1 MYDFDFNILEP
12 AEFERLVADLVIAK
26 ENAAKQTNFVVI
38 TQNGGPDKGVDF
50 RLNNGKT
57 IGQAKRIK
65 NEKDLLKILKKEV
78 SKVKALMPERYILIV
93 SNTLSFRQRDKIT
106 ELFSPFIRED
116 SDLLDRSNLN
126 NLLEKHKDVL
136 LKHNKLWLSNTHI
149 LQEIISEA
157 INKALTSLSEK
168 NTIAELQ
175 EISRVGEYFVSTS
188 HFPEGMNA
196 LRKKGFLI
204 ITGDPG
210 IGKTT
215 LARALCHYFMEEGG
229 YRKLFYHH
237 GINPPLYMPE
247 VKEKSIFFLD
257 DFLGSNIYDKARIE
271 NISFFEQFVDKLY
284 LDGHLLIVTTRE
296 YIYQQEKKVNP
307 RFRQLD
313 TFKQV
318 ISLKGYSREE
328 KLQILLN
335 NVAKAELSYP
345 AVQSL
350 KTYADSI
357 INSPNYQPKLIADF
371 LKRGNYT
378 VPVMNQWGWFLYH
391 YITVPTSYWEISFLS
406 LSDGARLFVLCL
418 LISGQPAYHGFLFDT
433 FRSVARF
440 RHISKPGYEGDV
452 FHEAILELKD
462 TFINIDKDTTTDELV
477 FSFAT
482 TTTVDF
488 LLNYINEHKY
498 LAEALIKGAITFD
511 QLFFAFTTK
520 QDDYLTDEDSGEWIS
535 GNKILLNQSLK
546 EIFIE
551 KLITEFNTLKEE
563 KVDSVQWTNGP
574 HVIQKRYREIN
585 RVKWLS
591 LFIELFNP
599 NTHFKVHSFLKKKI
613 KEISFWEDDSV
624 YLHDEEKSLL
634 PDLILRSKSYWTID
648 IEKLISDYCWNT
660 NRTEDY
666 ISFYKL
672 RKLAPVF
679 FDSYIQ
685 KHKIDLFKRLKDLID
700 NDIIH
705 FKGFV
710 ELYTDYYKWM
720 QLQKLLDETILK
732 VYKLYKLKLSKNAW
746 KNWLKLAGMPYR
758 EMKIKASRNIVKSG
772 SKEKEIA
779 DIKKAVDN
787 VLPLSEKKLSR
798 EELHQQVANIYP
810 DKIDNIMS
818 LLKERKYL
826 YKIIRTELQ
835 LEPIIDYCLETKLP
849 ISKQQAGF
857 IKDYCSHELLR
868 LTFSEKECMVL
879 IEFVSNNSSES
890 LNFFRKN
897 NMYESAR
904 LLDLDRQVFDKIL
917 ESRLVI
923 LNNTYYSFIIP
934 EVKHFFQAQSFLNV
948 PDKITHYKS
957 YTYNPDDELGNL
969 LPYINRIDQ
978 KDFLTHFVLP
988 RLTNFYNAVNRKD
1001 LQKLI
1006 IRYLKYFGAE
1016 LEYKRFKKG
1025 TKCTITVTQNNEISL
1040 LLEFLNFWIGEELF
1054 KRFPFHSSFV
1064 MSEQNKL
1071 NCNNLIDHLNE
1082 TQSPEQAIKMD
1093 AITDEKF
1100 WELVLL
1106 TDWAQTI
1113 KEEIAA
1119 VKQQIARLQQALKKY
1134 KTQEHTTPL

>member
-1 MYDFDFNILEP
+1 MYNFDFHILEP
-12 AEFERLVADLVIAK
+12 AEFEKLVADLVTAR
-26 ENAAKQTNFVVI
+26 ENAAKRTNFVVI

-50 RLNNGKT
+50 KLNNGKI

-93 SNTLSFRQRDKIT
+93 SNTLSFQQRDKIK
-106 ELFSPFIRED
+106 ELFSPFIQED
-116 SDLLDRSNLN
+116 SDLLDKSNLN

-188 HFPEGMNA
+188 HFPEGMKT

-229 YRKLFYHH
+229 YHQLFYHH
-237 GINPPLYMPE
+237 GINPPLYMPD

-257 DFLGSNIYDKARIE
+257 DFLGSNTYDKARIE
-271 NISFFEQFVDKLY
+271 NISFFEQFIDKLY
-284 LDGHLLIVTTRE
+284 ADGHLLIVTTRE

-313 TFKQV
+313 TFKQI
-318 ISLKGYSREE
+318 ISLKEYSREE

-335 NVAKAELSYP
+335 NVAKAELPYP
-345 AVQSL
+345 AVQSM

-371 LKRGNYT
+371 LKRRNYT
-378 VPVMNQWGWFLYH
+378 VPDMNQWGWFLYH
-391 YITVPTSYWEISFLS
+391 YIIVPTSYWEISFLS

-418 LISGQPAYHGFLFDT
+418 FISGQPAYHDFLFDT
-433 FRSVARF
+433 FRSIARF

-452 FHEAILELKD
+452 FHEVIHELKD
-462 TFINIDKDTTTDELV
+462 TFINIDKDTTTNELV
-477 FSFAT
+477 FSFT
-482 TTTVDF
+482 TTATVDF

-498 LAEALIKGAITFD
+498 LAEPLIKGAITFD

-520 QDDYLTDEDSGEWIS
+520 RDEYLTDEDSGEWIS

-551 KLITEFNTLKEE
+551 KLITEFDTLKEE
-563 KVDSVQWTNGP
+563 KVDSVHWSNGS
-574 HVIQKRYREIN
+574 HLIQKRYREIN

-591 LFIELFNP
+591 LFVELFNP
-599 NTHFKVHSFLKKKI
+599 NTHFKVLSFLKKKV
-613 KEISFWEDDSV
+613 KEIFFWEDDSI

-634 PDLILRSKSYWTID
+634 PDLILQLRNYLTID
-648 IEKLISDYCWNT
+648 IEKLISNYCWNA

-672 RKLAPVF
+672 RNLAPLF
-679 FDSYIQ
+679 FDAYVQ
-685 KHKIDLFKRLKDLID
+685 KHKTRLYNNLKDLIES
-700 NDIIH
+700 DIFH
-705 FKGFV
+705 FKALV
-710 ELYTDYYKWM
+710 EQRADYYKWM
-720 QLQKLLDETILK
+720 NLQKLFDETILK
-732 VYKLYKLKLSKNAW
+732 TYKLYKLTLSKNAW
-746 KNWLKLAGMPYR
+746 SNWLKLAGMAHR
-758 EMKIKASRNIVKSG
+758 EMKIKTSRNLVKSV
-772 SKEKEIA
+772 SKEKKIV

-787 VLPLSEKKLSR
+787 VLPLPEKKLSR
-798 EELHQQVANIYP
+798 EELHQQIANIYP
-810 DKIDNIMS
+810 DKIDKIMTI
-818 LLKERKYL
+818 LEERKYL

-835 LEPIIDYCLETKLP
+835 VEPIIDYCLEAKLP

-868 LTFSEKECMVL
+868 LSFSERECTDL
-879 IEFVSNNSSES
+879 IEFVNNNSSEN
-890 LNFFRKN
+890 LIFFRKN
-897 NMYESAR
+897 DMYESAR
-904 LLDLDRQVFDKIL
+904 MLDLDRLVFDKIL

-923 LNNTYYSFIIP
+923 LNNTYYSFILP
-934 EVKHFFQAQSFLNV
+934 EVKYFFQALSFV
-948 PDKITHYKS
+948 YGPDKITHYKS

-978 KDFLTHFVLP
+978 KNFLTHFVLP

-1001 LQKLI
+1001 HKKLI
-1006 IRYLKYFGAE
+1006 IRYLKYFGAK
-1016 LEYKRFKKG
+1016 LEYKVFRKG
-1025 TKCTITVTQNNEISL
+1025 TKCTITVTQNYEISL

-1071 NCNNLIDHLNE
+1071 NCNNLINHLNK
-1082 TQSPEQAIKMD
+1082 TQSSDQTIKMD
-1093 AITDEKF
+1093 AITDEMF
-1100 WELVLL
+1100 WEFVLL

-1113 KEEIAA
+1113 KEEIPA
-1119 VKQQIARLQQALKKY
+1119 VKQQITRLQQILEKY
-1134 KTQEHTTPL
+1134 KTGEHTRPL